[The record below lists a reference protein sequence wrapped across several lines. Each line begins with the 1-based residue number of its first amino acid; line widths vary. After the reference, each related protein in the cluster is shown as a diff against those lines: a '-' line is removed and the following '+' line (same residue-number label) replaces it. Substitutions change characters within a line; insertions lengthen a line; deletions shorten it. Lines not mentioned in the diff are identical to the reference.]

1 MQASQ
6 PDSLAEVIE
15 DDVTENAT
23 DEPVKVPAEGDDKF
37 DPNCEVPEGQVEEV
51 VEGQPT
57 AQVSAQA
64 SSSGDGSASAS
75 A

>member
-23 DEPVKVPAEGDDKF
+23 DEPVKGF
-37 DPNCEVPEGQVEEV
+37 DPGELDQDLEGLH
-51 VEGQPT
+51 
-57 AQVSAQA
+57 AQQ
-64 SSSGDGSASAS
+64 
-75 A
+75 